1 MLTQAVETY
10 LAVRRAAGFALRNTS
25 YHLKKL
31 RCVLGGEEAALHFYG
46 NRHRLGGT
54 GTIACRS
61 VPVGWAPSSDS
72 PDISVLR
79 TTAMRCRQ
87 RFSVG

>member
-1 MLTQAVETY
+1 MLTRAVETY
-10 LAVRRAAGFALRNTS
+10 LAVRRAAGFGLRNTS
-25 YHLKKL
+25 YHL
-31 RCVLGGEEAALHFYG
+31 RSFAAFSEARK
-46 NRHRLGGT
+46 RHYIST
-54 GTIACRS
+54 EIAIAWAGLAPSLAERA
-61 VPVGWAPSSDS
+61 VGWAPSFDS